1 MRQQYDRKIDP
12 QGVTDVN
19 ALPRVVIALRLRRMG
34 YTYED
39 IAEQAGYSNG
49 SHARKAI
56 KAAESRIIRDDA
68 RALVNLQLDMIQFAL
83 VQAVM
88 PKIEKGDLWA
98 VDRLNTLLKRQSE
111 LLGLD
116 AKEAPLVDGPAVKV
130 IKRGGAQA

>member
-1 MRQQYDRKIDP
+1 MAKAKTEGMQDMPD
-12 QGVTDVN
+12 
-19 ALPRVVIALRLRRMG
+19 ALSAPRVAIALRYRRMG
-34 YTYED
+34 FTYEQ
-39 IAEQAGYSNG
+39 IAEKCGYS
-49 SHARKAI
+49 HASNARRVI
-56 KAAESRIIRDDA
+56 KSAEARIIRDDA

-116 AKEAPLVDGPAVKV
+116 AKEAPVADANAVKV
-130 IKRGGAQA
+130 IRKGGAA